1 MFIGSQS
8 ILGVRQS
15 KVDEGGY
22 MAEDGVCAS
31 YVVELVV
38 AAVCMWLLSA
48 PLKFSAKWPWDRSEM
63 VLHDV

>member
-22 MAEDGVCAS
+22 MAEDGVCAFLCGGAS
-31 YVVELVV
+31 RRRCLYVV
-38 AAVCMWLLSA
+38 A
-48 PLKFSAKWPWDRSEM
+48 FSSVKVFCKMA
-63 VLHDV
+63 LG